1 MIDKRDVFSLGGLDL
16 VNEVIDM
23 YEQKDKIKVLDV
35 GCGSGYSVNYL
46 SQQGFDATGI
56 DASEE
61 IIEIGKKKYKNVNI
75 KVMDANKIDF
85 PNDYFDIILFEC
97 SLSIMSEPI
106 KILSNC
112 KKFLKKDG
120 LILLSDFFFKK
131 TDIEDDTYTL
141 NYWNR
146 VFSDLDLKVI
156 NFQDKTSQWRNY
168 LGMVLWEYGELSGL
182 LRGNQ
187 NSKIN
192 SNILKKETGYFLVT
206 LGKKD

>member
-85 PNDYFDIILFEC
+85 PNDYFDLILFEC

-156 NFQDKTSQWRNY
+156 NFQDKTAQWRNY

>member
-85 PNDYFDIILFEC
+85 PNDYFDLILFEC

-112 KKFLKKDG
+112 KKFL
-120 LILLSDFFFKK
+120 
-131 TDIEDDTYTL
+131 
-141 NYWNR
+141 
-146 VFSDLDLKVI
+146 
-156 NFQDKTSQWRNY
+156 
-168 LGMVLWEYGELSGL
+168 
-182 LRGNQ
+182 
-187 NSKIN
+187 
-192 SNILKKETGYFLVT
+192 
-206 LGKKD
+206 

>member
-1 MIDKRDVFSLGGLDL
+1 
-16 VNEVIDM
+16 
-23 YEQKDKIKVLDV
+23 
-35 GCGSGYSVNYL
+35 
-46 SQQGFDATGI
+46 
-56 DASEE
+56 
-61 IIEIGKKKYKNVNI
+61 
-75 KVMDANKIDF
+75 
-85 PNDYFDIILFEC
+85 
-97 SLSIMSEPI
+97 MSEPI

-131 TDIEDDTYTL
+131 TDIDDDTYTL